1 MALDSY
7 GGSDGHDGLD
17 SYGGSDGPGGSGGF
31 VGGWVALVGGGPGRA
46 DLITV
51 RGLRL
56 LRIADVVVVDRLAP
70 RELLAETRPGS
81 EIVDAGK
88 APHGHNLT
96 QDEINAVIVDR
107 ASRGLGVVRLKGGDP
122 FVFGRGGEEAL
133 ACAAAGLPCEIV
145 PGVTSAVA
153 VPALAGIPVTHRGV
167 TQDVTIV
174 SGHVDPSHP
183 GSTVDW
189 DALATGP
196 GTIVVLM
203 GVTALAGVSR
213 ELLKR
218 GRPADTPSAVIHA
231 GGTPDETVVV
241 GPLSEIATRAAEAHI
256 ASPAVIVVGE
266 VVALRDRLLDGHLA
280 ARAALAA
287 HTHPH
292 RH

>member
-1 MALDSY
+1 MTDVDRS
-7 GGSDGHDGLD
+7 
-17 SYGGSDGPGGSGGF
+17 P
-31 VGGWVALVGGGPGRA
+31 GGWVALVGGGPGRA

-51 RGLRL
+51 RGLNL

-70 RELLAETRPGS
+70 RDLLAEARPGA

-96 QDEINAVIVDR
+96 QDEINAVLVDR
-107 ASRGLGVVRLKGGDP
+107 GRRGLGVVRLKGGDP

-153 VPALAGIPVTHRGV
+153 VPALAGIPVTHRGL

-189 DALATGP
+189 DALAAGP
-196 GTIVVLM
+196 GTVVVLM
-203 GVTALAGVSR
+203 GVAALAGISG
-213 ELLKR
+213 ELVKR
-218 GRPADTPSAVIHA
+218 GRGPETPTAVIQA
-231 GGTPDETVVV
+231 GGTPEQTVVT
-241 GPLSEIATRAAEAHI
+241 GTLADIARLADEAGI
-256 ASPAVIVVGE
+256 ASPAVIVIGD
-266 VVALRDRLLDGHLA
+266 VVTLRDRIGVI
-280 ARAALAA
+280 
-287 HTHPH
+287 
-292 RH
+292 